1 MKCAPPS
8 QRLVEHSAV
17 LFLHA
22 LDLPQ
27 LALPHVFVSQIL
39 LPYVPR
45 QSFRCHFLYEL
56 CCWAVRLRCC
66 IFPVVSLPCLLAVGC
81 WTHRQEADSQAASLR
96 SQGSAR
102 EERLQAQFAS
112 RLAQLQSELD
122 ARCAAAADREGALA
136 AAKDEIS
143 RLAIQVGTISREQ
156 GVAWSGQA
164 SWYKCSID

>member
-1 MKCAPPS
+1 
-8 QRLVEHSAV
+8 
-17 LFLHA
+17 
-22 LDLPQ
+22 
-27 LALPHVFVSQIL
+27 
-39 LPYVPR
+39 
-45 QSFRCHFLYEL
+45 
-56 CCWAVRLRCC
+56 
-66 IFPVVSLPCLLAVGC
+66 VSLPCLLAVGC

-96 SQGSAR
+96 SQASAR